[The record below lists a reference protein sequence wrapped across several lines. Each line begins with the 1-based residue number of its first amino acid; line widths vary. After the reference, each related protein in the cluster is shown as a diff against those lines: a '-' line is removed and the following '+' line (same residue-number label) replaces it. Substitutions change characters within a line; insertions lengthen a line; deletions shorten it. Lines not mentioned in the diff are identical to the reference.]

1 MTDLTFEQFI
11 TLIIDDNSYD
21 LINNL
26 IPNEDFVL
34 EDDNVELSVAG
45 DLIDLFEGQLNGNI
59 DIDVNL
65 QTNQHLDHLDHLDY
79 LDGQQKEYN
88 SAEERSTRSS
98 DILTSD
104 NSNVDINTNNNN
116 DISSIQK
123 ENDKIQNLN
132 GHFNGQ
138 FNVPLLEELIE
149 PHMLESSSSQS
160 SLTSN
165 NSIESGIS
173 KVNKRNVKSNNI
185 QISNEQMNIPLLREL
200 TDQNTRFESCSSGSS
215 SSQSSL
221 TSNNNIDLGNS
232 NGETNKRSVNTRKI
246 KSSNGQLKGQL
257 DRQLNASNSMTES
270 TLRSTLTLNNNN
282 AIGVSNEIKKIN
294 NRKNVKIQN
303 SNRILTQ
310 REKRKSDS
318 EKRRRED
325 LKNSYEELR
334 LNVPIVSH
342 ENVLFQEMD
351 FQSQRKKIS
360 RKFIL
365 EETIRYIKHLK
376 QDNRTYNLEIEK
388 LKLRNQILKRKI
400 DKLENEVKQIEERE
414 SKRIQGITIVKNESQ
429 DIKGSQRTQKSQE
442 IRRSQRTKARRC
454 QEAKVFIET
463 QRSQS

>member
-45 DLIDLFEGQLNGNI
+45 DLVDLFEGQLIGNL

-65 QTNQHLDHLDHLDY
+65 RTNQHLDHLDN

-88 SAEERSTRSS
+88 SAEERSRRSS
-98 DILTSD
+98 GILTSD
-104 NSNVDINTNNNN
+104 NNNVDNDTDNDNN
-116 DISSIQK
+116 ISSVQK
-123 ENDKIQNLN
+123 ENDKIENLN
-132 GHFNGQ
+132 RHLNGQ

-173 KVNKRNVKSNNI
+173 KVNKRNVS
-185 QISNEQMNIPLLREL
+185 SNEQMNTPLLHEL
-200 TDQNTRFESCSSGSS
+200 IDQNTRSESCSSGSS

-221 TSNNNIDLGNS
+221 TSNNSIEFGNS
-232 NGETNKRSVNTRKI
+232 NVETNKRSVNTRNI

-257 DRQLNASNSMTES
+257 DKQLNASNLMTES
-270 TLRSTLTLNNNN
+270 TLRSTLMLNNNN
-282 AIGVSNEIKKIN
+282 AIEVSNEIKKIN

-310 REKRKSDS
+310 REKRKSDA

-365 EETIRYIKHLK
+365 EETIRYIKHLN
-376 QDNRTYNLEIEK
+376 QDNKTYNLEIEK
-388 LKLRNQILKRKI
+388 LKLKNQILKRKI
-400 DKLENEVKQIEERE
+400 DKLENEERE
-414 SKRIQGITIVKNESQ
+414 SKRIQGITILKNQSQ
-429 DIKGSQRTQKSQE
+429 DIKGSQRTHKPQE
-442 IRRSQRTKARRC
+442 IRKSQRTKARRC
-454 QEAKVFIET
+454 QEAKVFKET